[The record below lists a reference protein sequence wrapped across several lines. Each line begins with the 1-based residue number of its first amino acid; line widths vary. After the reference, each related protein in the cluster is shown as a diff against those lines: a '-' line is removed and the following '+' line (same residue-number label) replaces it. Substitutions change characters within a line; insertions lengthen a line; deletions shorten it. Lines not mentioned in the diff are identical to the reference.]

1 MQDNEDVLADDDIRK
16 IARLQLIN
24 ASARFELLSAN
35 QQLIDFHL
43 NRMMNT
49 MLKKKA
55 AREQNEAKEAI
66 GVQDVSSDA
75 ITADESSAG
84 GARF

>member
-1 MQDNEDVLADDDIRK
+1 
-16 IARLQLIN
+16 LIN